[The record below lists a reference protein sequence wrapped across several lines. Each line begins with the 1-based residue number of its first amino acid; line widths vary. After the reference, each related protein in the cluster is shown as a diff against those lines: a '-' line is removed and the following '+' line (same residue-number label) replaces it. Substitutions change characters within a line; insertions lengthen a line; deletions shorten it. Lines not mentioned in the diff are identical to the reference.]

1 MRGKLRDLSIKR
13 KLNVLTFGT
22 RLVMFAI
29 LTVSLIITDHIV
41 FRKAMLK
48 DLTTLA
54 EVIGVNSAA
63 ALSFNDPKSADET
76 LAALRAAPNVISAY
90 ILTKNQTIFAKY
102 LRSEDTLKSKRSKSP
117 GMASAPKDEPFQFPE
132 RVEDGYS
139 FSHNLHLFKQIM
151 LDGEPIGMVYIQ
163 SDLKRLSA
171 RKMWYVGIV
180 LMVLIITTLGTSLVS
195 SVLHSFISKPI
206 LYLAQKMK
214 TVSEERDYAIRV
226 EKQGND
232 ELGVLYDGFNEML
245 VQIQERDRAL
255 LNVQTALQNQTNHLE
270 KELNERKRIEEEVRE
285 SEERFRQLAENIRE
299 VFYICEIPEPHIT
312 RFLYVSPA
320 YKEVWGRPCEGLY
333 QDSKSFWDAVY
344 PSEKDRVIGSFM
356 KRRQEEVEEQYR
368 IKRPDGSI
376 LWIKDRSFPVFD
388 GSGKAYRIVGIAAD
402 ITDQKLGEEKLKY
415 LSLHDTLTGLYNR
428 VYFEEELRRIEKM
441 RYKTI
446 GILSC
451 DLDGLKMVNDTLGHD
466 RGDVLLIGVANVM
479 RECFREGDVVARIG
493 GDEFSV
499 ILPNASK
506 TVLESSCQRIRE
518 AVARYNVAHPEL
530 PLNISI
536 GFAVKSGESISM
548 RDLLKEADSNMYR
561 EKLYHKQSIRRSI
574 TQTLVKT
581 LKERDVLAEKHVGR
595 LEKLLTDLAILA
607 GLPEST
613 VTDLR
618 LLAQFHDIGNVGV
631 SDQILLKKGPLTP
644 DEWTE
649 MQRHSEVG
657 FRIALS
663 APDLNPIA
671 DWILKHHEWW
681 NGQGYPF
688 GLKGEEIP
696 IECRLLAI
704 VDAYEALTN
713 VRPYRKAFSPEE
725 ALAELRSRSGSQ
737 FDPGLLAKFIEMLEI
752 RPSDQDS
759 QIQNEE
765 VDEERTRKVLDE
777 KVS

>member
-1 MRGKLRDLSIKR
+1 MRQKFRDLSIKR
-13 KLNVLTFGT
+13 KLSVLTFGT

-29 LTVSLIITDHIV
+29 LAASLIITDHIV
-41 FRKAMLK
+41 FRKAMVK

-54 EVIGVNSAA
+54 DVIGTNSTA

-76 LAALRAAPNVISAY
+76 LAALRAVPNVISAY
-90 ILTKNQTIFAKY
+90 ILTKNRTIFAKY
-102 LRSEDTLKSKRSKSP
+102 LRNGDTLKSTRSKSP
-117 GMASAPKDEPFQFPE
+117 IMASAPKDEPFQFPE
-132 RVEDGYS
+132 KVKDGYS
-139 FSHNLHLFKQIM
+139 FSHNLHLFKQII
-151 LDGEPIGMVYIQ
+151 LDGEPIGTVYIQ
-163 SDLKRLSA
+163 SDLKRLSN

-180 LMVLIITTLGTSLVS
+180 LMFLIITTLGTSLS
-195 SVLHSFISKPI
+195 SSILHSFMSKPI

-214 TVSEERDYAIRV
+214 NVSEERNYAIRV

-232 ELGVLYDGFNEML
+232 ELGGLYDGFNEML
-245 VQIQERDRAL
+245 MQIQERDRAL

-270 KELNERKRIEEEVRE
+270 KELTERKRIEEEVRE

-299 VFYICEIPEPHIT
+299 VFYICEISEPYIT

-344 PSEKDRVIGSFM
+344 PSDKDRVISSSM
-356 KRRQEEVEEQYR
+356 KRRQGEVEEQYR

-402 ITDQKLGEEKLKY
+402 ITDQKLGEEKLRY

-441 RYKTI
+441 RYQTI
-446 GILSC
+446 GIISC

-466 RGDVLLIGVANVM
+466 RGDVLLIGVAKVM

-506 TVLESSCQRIRE
+506 TILESSCQRIRE
-518 AVARYNVAHPEL
+518 ALARYNAVHPEL
-530 PLNISI
+530 PLNISL
-536 GFAVKSGESISM
+536 GFAVKSGASISM

-574 TQTLVKT
+574 TQTLMKT
-581 LKERDVLAEKHVGR
+581 LKERDILAEEHVGR
-595 LEKLLTDLAILA
+595 LEKLLTDLAVLA

-613 VTDLR
+613 ITDLR
-618 LLAQFHDIGNVGV
+618 LLSQFHDIGNVGV

-644 DEWTE
+644 EEWTE
-649 MQRHSEVG
+649 MQRHSEIG

-663 APDLNPIA
+663 TPDLNPIA

-704 VDAYEALTN
+704 VDAYEALTS

-725 ALAELRSRSGSQ
+725 AVAELRSRSGSQ
-737 FDPGLLAKFIEMLEI
+737 FDPELLTKFIQMLEI
-752 RPSDQDS
+752 HPVDQES
-759 QIQNEE
+759 QIQNKE

-777 KVS
+777 KVN

>member
-1 MRGKLRDLSIKR
+1 
-13 KLNVLTFGT
+13 
-22 RLVMFAI
+22 
-29 LTVSLIITDHIV
+29 
-41 FRKAMLK
+41 
-48 DLTTLA
+48 
-54 EVIGVNSAA
+54 
-63 ALSFNDPKSADET
+63 
-76 LAALRAAPNVISAY
+76 
-90 ILTKNQTIFAKY
+90 
-102 LRSEDTLKSKRSKSP
+102 
-117 GMASAPKDEPFQFPE
+117 
-132 RVEDGYS
+132 
-139 FSHNLHLFKQIM
+139 
-151 LDGEPIGMVYIQ
+151 
-163 SDLKRLSA
+163 
-171 RKMWYVGIV
+171 
-180 LMVLIITTLGTSLVS
+180 
-195 SVLHSFISKPI
+195 
-206 LYLAQKMK
+206 MK
-214 TVSEERDYAIRV
+214 TVSEEKNYAIRV

-232 ELGVLYDGFNEML
+232 ELGGLYDGFNEML

-255 LNVQTALQNQTNHLE
+255 LHVQTALQNQTNNLE
-270 KELNERKRIEEEVRE
+270 KELTERKRIEEEVRE

-299 VFYICEIPEPHIT
+299 VFYICEISEPYVT

-344 PSEKDRVIGSFM
+344 PSDKDRVISSSM
-356 KRRQEEVEEQYR
+356 KRRLGEVEEQYR

-376 LWIKDRSFPVFD
+376 LWIKDRSFPVLD

-402 ITDQKLGEEKLKY
+402 VTDQKLGEEKLRY

-428 VYFEEELRRIEKM
+428 VYFEEELSRIEKM

-446 GILSC
+446 GIISC

-466 RGDVLLIGVANVM
+466 RGDTLIIGVAKVM
-479 RECFREGDVVARIG
+479 KECFREGDVVARIG

-506 TVLESSCQRIRE
+506 NVLESSCQRIRG
-518 AVARYNVAHPEL
+518 AMARYNAAHPEL
-530 PLNISI
+530 PLNMSL
-536 GFAVKSGESISM
+536 GFAVKSGASISM

-561 EKLYHKQSIRRSI
+561 DKLYHKQSVRRSI

-581 LKERDVLAEKHVGR
+581 LKERDVLAEEHVGR
-595 LEKLLTDLAILA
+595 LEKLLTDLAVLA
-607 GLPEST
+607 ELPEPT
-613 VTDLR
+613 ITDLR
-618 LLAQFHDIGNVGV
+618 LLSQFHDIGNVGV

-644 DEWTE
+644 DEWIE
-649 MQRHSEVG
+649 MQRHSEIG

-663 APDLNPIA
+663 TPDLNPIA

-725 ALAELRSRSGSQ
+725 AVTELRSRSGSQ
-737 FDPGLLAKFIEMLEI
+737 FDPELLTKFIQMLEI
-752 RPSDQDS
+752 HPLDQDS
-759 QIQNEE
+759 QIQNKE
-765 VDEERTRKVLDE
+765 VDKERTSEVLDE
-777 KVS
+777 EVS

>member
-1 MRGKLRDLSIKR
+1 MKQKFRDLSIKR

-29 LTVSLIITDHIV
+29 LAASLIISDHIT
-41 FRKAMLK
+41 FQKAMVK

-54 EVIGVNSAA
+54 DVIGTNSTA

-76 LAALRAAPNVISAY
+76 LAALRAVPNVISAY
-90 ILTKNQTIFAKY
+90 ILTKNRAIFAKY
-102 LRSEDTLKSKRSKSP
+102 LRSEDILKSDRSKSTV
-117 GMASAPKDEPFQFPE
+117 MASAQKDEPFQFPE
-132 RVEDGYS
+132 KAKEGYS
-139 FSHNLHLFKQIM
+139 FSQNLHLFKQII

-163 SDLKRLSA
+163 SDLEMIKA
-171 RKMWYVGIV
+171 RNMWYVGIA
-180 LMVLIITTLGTSLVS
+180 LGFLIITTLGTSLVS
-195 SVLHSFISKPI
+195 SILHSFISKPI
-206 LYLAQKMK
+206 LNLAQKMK
-214 TVSEERDYAIRV
+214 TVSEEKNYATRV

-255 LNVQTALQNQTNHLE
+255 LNVQTALQNQTDHLE
-270 KELNERKRIEEEVRE
+270 KELIERKRIEEEVRE

-320 YKEVWGRPCEGLY
+320 YEEVWGRPCDDLY

-344 PSEKDRVIGSFM
+344 SPDKYRVISSSM
-356 KRRQEEVEEQYR
+356 KRMQEEVEEKYR
-368 IKRPDGSI
+368 IERPDGSI
-376 LWIKDRSFPVFD
+376 RWIKNRSFPVFD
-388 GSGKAYRIVGIAAD
+388 GSGKVYRIVGIAAD
-402 ITDQKLGEEKLKY
+402 ITDQKLGEEKLRY

-428 VYFEEELRRIEKM
+428 VYFEEELSRIEKM

-451 DLDGLKMVNDTLGHD
+451 DLDSLKMVNDTLGHD
-466 RGDVLLIGVANVM
+466 RGDVLLIGVAKVM
-479 RECFREGDVVARIG
+479 KECFREGDVVARIG

-506 TVLESSCQRIRE
+506 AVLESSCQRIRE
-518 AVARYNVAHPEL
+518 AIARYNVAHPEL

-536 GFAVKSGESISM
+536 GFAVKSGASISM
-548 RDLLKEADSNMYR
+548 RNLLKEADSNMYR
-561 EKLYHKQSIRRSI
+561 EKLYHKQNARRSI
-574 TQTLVKT
+574 TQALVKS
-581 LKERDVLAEKHVGR
+581 LKTRDFQTEEHAGL
-595 LEKLLTDLAILA
+595 LEKLLTDLAIFA

-613 VTDLR
+613 IADLR

-631 SDQILLKKGPLTP
+631 SDQILLKRGPLTP

-649 MQRHSEVG
+649 MQRHSEIG
-657 FRIALS
+657 FRIAMS
-663 APDLNPIA
+663 TPDLHPIA

-704 VDAYEALTN
+704 VDAYEALTS
-713 VRPYRKAFSPEE
+713 VRPYRKALSSEE
-725 ALAELRSRSGSQ
+725 AIAELRSRSESQ
-737 FDPGLLAKFIEMLEI
+737 FDPELLTKFIEVLETH
-752 RPSDQDS
+752 PLDQES
-759 QIQNEE
+759 QNP
-765 VDEERTRKVLDE
+765 K
-777 KVS
+777 

>member
-1 MRGKLRDLSIKR
+1 MRQKFRDLSIKR

-29 LTVSLIITDHIV
+29 LAASLIISDHIT
-41 FRKAMLK
+41 FRKAMVK
-48 DLTTLA
+48 DLNTLA
-54 EVIGVNSAA
+54 DVIGTNSTA

-76 LAALRAAPNVISAY
+76 LAALKAVPNVISAY
-90 ILTKNQTIFAKY
+90 ILTKNRTIFAKY
-102 LRSEDTLKSKRSKSP
+102 LRSEDTLKSIRSKSSV
-117 GMASAPKDEPFQFPE
+117 MASAPKDEPFQFPE
-132 RVEDGYS
+132 KVKEGYS
-139 FSHNLHLFKQIM
+139 FSHNLHLFKQII
-151 LDGEPIGMVYIQ
+151 LDGEPIGIVYIQ
-163 SDLKRLSA
+163 SDLERLNV
-171 RKMWYVGIV
+171 RKMWYVGIA
-180 LMVLIITTLGTSLVS
+180 LTFLIITTLGTSLVS
-195 SVLHSFISKPI
+195 SILHSFISKPV
-206 LYLAQKMK
+206 LHLAQKMK
-214 TVSEERDYAIRV
+214 TVSEEKNYAIRV

-232 ELGVLYDGFNEML
+232 ELGILYDGFNEML

-255 LNVQTALQNQTNHLE
+255 LNVQAALQNQTNNLE
-270 KELNERKRIEEEVRE
+270 KELTERKRVEEEVRE

-299 VFYICEIPEPHIT
+299 VFYICEIPEPHMT

-320 YKEVWGRPCEGLY
+320 YEEVWGRPCDGLY
-333 QDSKSFWDAVY
+333 RDSKSFWDAVY
-344 PSEKDRVIGSFM
+344 PSDKYRVISSSM
-356 KRRQEEVEEQYR
+356 KRRQEEVEERYR
-368 IKRPDGSI
+368 IERPDGSI
-376 LWIKDRSFPVFD
+376 RWIKDRSFPVFD
-388 GSGKAYRIVGIAAD
+388 ASGKAYRIVGIAAD
-402 ITDQKLGEEKLKY
+402 ITDQKLGEEKLRY
-415 LSLHDTLTGLYNR
+415 LSLHDPLTGLYNR
-428 VYFEEELRRIEKM
+428 LYFEEELRRIEKM
-441 RYKTI
+441 RHKTI
-446 GILSC
+446 GIISC

-466 RGDVLLIGVANVM
+466 RGDTLLIGVAKVM

-499 ILPNASK
+499 ILPNAPK
-506 TVLESSCQRIRE
+506 TVLENSCQRIRE

-530 PLNISI
+530 PLNISL
-536 GFAVKSGESISM
+536 GFAVKSGASISM

-561 EKLYHKQSIRRSI
+561 EKLYHKQDVRRSI
-574 TQTLVKT
+574 TQTLVRT
-581 LKERDVLAEKHVGR
+581 LKERDFLAEEHIGR
-595 LEKLLTDLAILA
+595 LEKWLTDLAVLA

-613 VTDLR
+613 ITDLG

-649 MQRHSEVG
+649 MQRHSEIG

-663 APDLNPIA
+663 TPDLNPIA

-704 VDAYEALTN
+704 VDAYEALTS

-725 ALAELRSRSGSQ
+725 AVAELRSRSGSQ
-737 FDPGLLAKFIEMLEI
+737 FDPELLAKFIEMLQI
-752 RPSDQDS
+752 HPLDQDS
-759 QIQNEE
+759 QIQNQK
-765 VDEERTRKVLDE
+765 VNEERTRELLDE

>member
-1 MRGKLRDLSIKR
+1 MRQKFHDLSIKR
-13 KLNVLTFGT
+13 KLTVLTFGT
-22 RLVMFAI
+22 RLIMFAI
-29 LTVSLIITDHIV
+29 LAASLIITDHIV
-41 FRKAMLK
+41 FRKDMLK

-54 EVIGVNSAA
+54 DVIGTNSTA

-76 LAALRAAPNVISAY
+76 LAALRAVPNVISAY
-90 ILTKNQTIFAKY
+90 ILTKNRTIFAKY
-102 LRSEDTLKSKRSKSP
+102 LRSEDLKSNRLKSSVI
-117 GMASAPKDEPFQFPE
+117 ASAHPKDEPFQFTDTAK
-132 RVEDGYS
+132 DGYS
-139 FSHNLHLFKQIM
+139 FSHNLHLFKQII

-163 SDLKRLSA
+163 SDLKRLNA
-171 RKMWYVGIV
+171 RKMWYVGLV
-180 LMVLIITTLGTSLVS
+180 LMFLIITTLGTSLS
-195 SVLHSFISKPI
+195 SSILHSFISKPI

-214 TVSEERDYAIRV
+214 NVSEEKDYAIRV

-245 VQIQERDRAL
+245 MQIQERDRAL

-270 KELNERKRIEEEVRE
+270 KELTERKRIEEEVRE

-299 VFYICEIPEPHIT
+299 VFYICEILDPHIT

-320 YKEVWGRPCEGLY
+320 YQEVWGRPCEGLY
-333 QDSKSFWDAVY
+333 QDSKSFLDAVY
-344 PSEKDRVIGSFM
+344 PPDKDRVFSSSV
-356 KRRQEEVEEQYR
+356 KRRQGEVEEQYR

-402 ITDQKLGEEKLKY
+402 ITDQKLGEEKLRY

-428 VYFEEELRRIEKM
+428 VYFEEELSRIEKM
-441 RYKTI
+441 RYKTV
-446 GILSC
+446 GIISC
-451 DLDGLKMVNDTLGHD
+451 DLDGLKIVNDTLGHD
-466 RGDVLLIGVANVM
+466 RGDVLLIGVAKVM
-479 RECFREGDVVARIG
+479 RECFREGDLVARIG

-506 TVLESSCQRIRE
+506 SVSESSCQRIRE

-536 GFAVKSGESISM
+536 GFAVKSGASISM
-548 RDLLKEADSNMYR
+548 RDLLKEADSLMYR

-574 TQTLVKT
+574 TQTLMKT
-581 LKERDVLAEKHVGR
+581 LKERDILAEEHVGR

-613 VTDLR
+613 ITDLC

-631 SDQILLKKGPLTP
+631 SDQILLKKGPLTS

-663 APDLNPIA
+663 TPELNPIA

-688 GLKGEEIP
+688 GLKGEAIP

-725 ALAELRSRSGSQ
+725 AVAELRSRSGSQ
-737 FDPGLLAKFIEMLEI
+737 FDPELLAKFIQMLEMH
-752 RPSDQDS
+752 PVNQNLQPQDKEM
-759 QIQNEE
+759 NEDSVSE
-765 VDEERTRKVLDE
+765 VSE
-777 KVS
+777 KKAS